1 MHPEQIKAELR
12 MRGTSASGV
21 ADSMNLSRAVVS
33 NVIHSRTKS
42 RRIATHIAEIMERP
56 LEEIWPGR
64 YATTKG
70 KRRTRRRSP

>member
-1 MHPEQIKAELR
+1 MHPEQIKFELR

-21 ADSMNLSRAVVS
+21 AETMKRSRAVVS

-42 RRIATHIAEIMERP
+42 RRIATHIAAIIGRS

-64 YATTKG
+64 YLATKA
-70 KRRTRRRSP
+70 KRRTRRRLP

>member
-12 MRGTSASGV
+12 MRGTSASEV
-21 ADSMNLSRAVVS
+21 ADAMNRSRAVVS

-42 RRIATHIAEIMERP
+42 RRIATLVAAIIERP

-64 YATTKG
+64 YPATKS
-70 KRRTRRRSP
+70 KRRPRRRPP

>member
-21 ADSMNLSRAVVS
+21 ADSMNRSRAVVS

-42 RRIATHIAEIMERP
+42 RRIATLIAAIIERSVDD
-56 LEEIWPGR
+56 IWPGR
-64 YATTKG
+64 YPAPKG
-70 KRRTRRRSP
+70 KRRPRRRPT